1 MSLPRQRANVFQL
14 RFRHSRAGG
23 NLANVKVRGDS
34 RLQGNDGGGDFWVI
48 IKPMPDTA
56 ISPAKAKRLTMTAAR
71 QTRARKPATV
81 TAAQAQKEFAALLQT
96 ARRKTV
102 TVTNNGK
109 PAAVVMSARRYRDL
123 MEFFEELE
131 ERIWVK
137 MALEAEKEGMAT
149 REESDALMR
158 DLLKC
163 AKSQK
168 NGG

>member
-1 MSLPRQRANVFQL
+1 
-14 RFRHSRAGG
+14 
-23 NLANVKVRGDS
+23 
-34 RLQGNDGGGDFWVI
+34 
-48 IKPMPDTA
+48 MPDTAA

-131 ERIWVK
+131 ERAWVK
-137 MALEAEKEGMAT
+137 LALEAEKEGMAT
-149 REESDALMR
+149 PEESEELMR

-168 NGG
+168 GG